1 MEPREQAEA
10 RAKCPD
16 VLPAVAVMRA
26 AILPDFGEPL
36 RIEDVPRPVAEADEV
51 LMQVEVCG
59 VCHSDLHIAHG
70 DLAGFR
76 AATKARLILG
86 HEVIGRVVS
95 TGSAV
100 TGLAVGDRVGVAW
113 LHSAC
118 GVCEQCHEGNENLCR
133 KGVITGLMVDGGYAE
148 FMRAKASHAIPV
160 PDALLPEE
168 AAPLFC
174 AGVTVYR
181 ALKKAGVAAGQRV
194 AVFGVGGLG
203 HLAVQIAKAM
213 GAEAIGLHVS
223 KEKLA
228 LATELGAARVIDAA
242 DPAALKALAKAG
254 GVHVAVVTSAAKA
267 AFDAALVVLRP
278 TGTLAVVGLPAQ
290 PLTFAALALVG
301 REIRVVGSAVGTRED
316 LRAVLDMAAAGKLR
330 CRTESQPLDQVNQ
343 VLDRMRGGGI
353 YGRVVLRYGD

>member
-1 MEPREQAEA
+1 MKAA
-10 RAKCPD
+10 
-16 VLPAVAVMRA
+16 VLKEFGA
-26 AILPDFGEPL
+26 ALA
-36 RIEDVPRPVAEADEV
+36 IEDLPTPTPADDEV
-51 LMQVEVCG
+51 LIQLEACG
-59 VCHSDLHIAHG
+59 VCHSDLHIIDG
-70 DLAGFR
+70 DQPVFR
-76 AATKARLILG
+76 GVAKQRLIPG
-86 HEVIGRVVS
+86 HE
-95 TGSAV
+95 
-100 TGLAVGDRVGVAW
+100 AVGRIVAKGNAVSNLEIGQRVGVAW
-113 LHSAC
+113 QYQSC
-118 GVCEQCHEGNENLCR
+118 GVCEQCREGNENLCR

-160 PDALLPEE
+160 PDALSAEE

-213 GAEAIGLHVS
+213 GAEVIGLDVS

-228 LATELGAARVIDAA
+228 LATELGAASVVDAG
-242 DPAALKALAKAG
+242 DLQALKALAKSG

-267 AFDAALVVLRP
+267 AFDSAIVVLRP

-301 REIRVVGSAVGTRED
+301 REIRVVGSSVGTRED
-316 LRAVLDMAAAGKLR
+316 LRAVLEMAAAGKLR
-330 CRTESQPLDQVNQ
+330 CRTESQPLDQINQ
-343 VLDRMRGGGI
+343 VLDRMRAGGI